1 MYLSYRR
8 GLLKQ
13 AGSLRIQYNRF
24 GDIVGTRGHVN
35 RTNSHCNIGSFD
47 DTWFDDD
54 FDQFDE
60 DFYYYKRDGKTH
72 KRKKAKHLKRRQFD
86 D

>member
-13 AGSLRIQYNRF
+13 AGGLRIQYNRF
-24 GDIVGTRGHVN
+24 GDIVGNRGHVKWAN
-35 RTNSHCNIGSFD
+35 RDSNIGGFND
-47 DTWFDDD
+47 LWFADY

-60 DFYYYKRDGKTH
+60 DFYYYRRDGKTH

>member
-1 MYLSYRR
+1 MSYRR

-13 AGSLRIQYNRF
+13 VGGLSIQYNRF
-24 GDIVGTRGHVN
+24 GDMIGTRGHVN
-35 RTNSHCNIGSFD
+35 WANRDCNVGGFD